1 MRFHTIIGALM
12 LALSGGTV
20 MADNMALQEEGP
32 IIIAHRGGSG
42 YRPEHTLMSY
52 KVGLAQGADYIE
64 PDLVMTKDGHLVARH
79 DIYLSHTT
87 DIADHPE
94 FASRKRTLDG
104 HEDWYV
110 FDFTLAELKTLK
122 AIQPRP
128 NRGQTFDGL
137 ESIVTFDEIIAFMKE
152 AKANGEDAGLY
163 VEMKRPE
170 LFIEM
175 GLDPTK
181 ELLEKFDEIIGAG
194 IPFYFQCFNADYIS
208 GFKGKTDAALIWLI
222 EGVEKGG
229 QVELEVPL
237 AMYAGKVDGIG
248 INKALLV
255 DKNMQPSGIVADAH
269 KLGLKVH
276 IWTVRNDE
284 VPPGLRSVD
293 EELKF
298 LFAQGIDGVFTDFPD
313 TAILARNSFRL
324 TTAGPGEVD

>member
-1 MRFHTIIGALM
+1 
-12 LALSGGTV
+12 
-20 MADNMALQEEGP
+20 MADNMALKEDGP
-32 IIIAHRGGSG
+32 IVIAHRGGSG

-64 PDLVMTKDGHLVARH
+64 PDLVMSKDGHLVARH
-79 DIYLSHTT
+79 DVYLSHTT

-94 FASRKRTLDG
+94 FADRKRTLEG

-128 NRGQTFDGL
+128 GRGQTFDGL

-170 LFIEM
+170 LFIEL
-175 GLDPTK
+175 GLDPTD
-181 ELLEKFDEIIGAG
+181 ELLAKFDEIISAG
-194 IPFYFQCFNADYIS
+194 IPFYFQCFNADYIA
-208 GFKGKTDAALIWLI
+208 GFQGKTDAALIWLI

-229 QVELEVPL
+229 QFELEVPL
-237 AMYAGKVDGIG
+237 AMYADKVDGIG

-284 VPPGLRSVD
+284 VPHGIRSVD

-298 LFAQGIDGVFTDFPD
+298 LFAQGIDGVFADFPD

-324 TTAGPGEVD
+324 MTAGPGEVD

>member
-1 MRFHTIIGALM
+1 
-12 LALSGGTV
+12 
-20 MADNMALQEEGP
+20 MADNMALKEDGP
-32 IIIAHRGGSG
+32 IVIAHRGGSG

-79 DIYLSHTT
+79 DVYLSHTT

-94 FASRKRTLDG
+94 FADRKRTLEG

-128 NRGQTFDGL
+128 GRGQTFDGL
-137 ESIVTFDEIIAFMKE
+137 ESIVTFDEIITFMKE

-170 LFIEM
+170 LFIEL
-175 GLDPTK
+175 GLDPTA
-181 ELLEKFDEIIGAG
+181 ELLAKFDEIISAG
-194 IPFYFQCFNADYIS
+194 IPFYFQCFNADYIA
-208 GFKGKTDAALIWLI
+208 GFQGKTDAALIWLI
-222 EGVEKGG
+222 EGVEKDG
-229 QVELEVPL
+229 QFELEVPL
-237 AMYAGKVDGIG
+237 AMYADKVDGIG

-284 VPPGLRSVD
+284 VPRGIRSVD

-298 LFAQGIDGVFTDFPD
+298 LFAQGIDGVFADFPD

-324 TTAGPGEVD
+324 MTAGPGEVD

>member
-1 MRFHTIIGALM
+1 MGAIM
-12 LALSGGTV
+12 LVLSGGTV
-20 MADNMALQEEGP
+20 MAENQALREDGP
-32 IIIAHRGGSG
+32 IVIAHRGGSG

-79 DIYLSHTT
+79 DVYLSHTT

-94 FASRKRTLDG
+94 FADRKRTLEG

-110 FDFTLAELKTLK
+110 FDFTLAELKTLR

-128 NRGQTFDGL
+128 GRGTTFDGL
-137 ESIVTFDEIIAFMKE
+137 ETVPTFDEIITFMKE

-175 GLDPTK
+175 GLDPTAA
-181 ELLEKFDEIIGAG
+181 LLSRFEEIIKAG
-194 IPFYFQCFNADYIS
+194 IPFYFQCFNADYIA
-208 GFKGKTDAALIWLI
+208 GFKGRTDAALIWLI
-222 EGVEKGG
+222 EGEKKGG
-229 QVELEVPL
+229 QYKLEVPL
-237 AMYAGKVDGIG
+237 AMYADKVDGIG

-255 DKNMQPSGIVADAH
+255 GKGMQPTGIVKEAH

-284 VPPGLRSVD
+284 VPKGMRSVD

-298 LFAQGIDGVFTDFPD
+298 LFSQGIDGVFADFPD
-313 TAILARNSFRL
+313 TAIQARNSFRL
-324 TTAGPGEVD
+324 VHAGPGEVD